1 MLFYAITFD
10 TPAADEHATFQLA
23 IDPSTKS

>member
-1 MLFYAITFD
+1 MLFHAITFD
-10 TPAADEHATFQLA
+10 TPVADAHATFQLA